1 MSDQLNKQQ
10 NQGTQQDDWKK
21 NNPNQQGGQQ
31 GGQSGQQSGESGQQ
45 KTPQSDRDQF
55 NKDQQKKQA

>member
-1 MSDQLNKQQ
+1 MSDQNTENKP

-21 NNPNQQGGQQ
+21 NQQGGQPQ
-31 GGQSGQQSGESGQQ
+31 TGQQ
-45 KTPQSDRDQF
+45 KNPQSDKDEY

>member
-1 MSDQLNKQQ
+1 MSDQDSNKQQ

-21 NNPNQQGGQQ
+21 KDANQQ
-31 GGQSGQQSGESGQQ
+31 GGQSGQQQGQTGQQ
-45 KTPQSDRDQF
+45 KNPQSDRDQY

>member
-21 NNPNQQGGQQ
+21 NNPNQQGGQ
-31 GGQSGQQSGESGQQ
+31 SGQQSGESGQQ
-45 KTPQSDRDQF
+45 KSPQSDREQF